1 MDNDVVG
8 GYGRPIDGDG
18 GVSVGLGDE
27 ESPRA
32 RLVQDFIGLYSF
44 CCRGT
49 INS

>member
-8 GYGRPIDGDG
+8 GYGRPIDRDG